1 MIKYLLL
8 KKLHTHAIWLDSKN
22 NLSWNDVPILIP
34 WKSLHL
40 SVFNV
45 FSFVHFS
52 QYLLT
57 VSFNQF
63 YSHYFV
69 YLPRNSTEGLSFVLI
84 PRNGSCYFM
93 LCIKESPQIW
103 NKRRFPHVFTFVY
116 IFTLVIKSLQKTL
129 NFRFSYNW
137 NSREAEPETN
147 IFGRDKINTILDKA
161 VSK

>member
-8 KKLHTHAIWLDSKN
+8 KKLHTHAIWLGSKN
-22 NLSWNDVPILIP
+22 NLSWNCVQILIP
-34 WKSLHL
+34 WKFLYL

-45 FSFVHFS
+45 FSFVHVS

-57 VSFNQF
+57 RSFNQF
-63 YSHYFV
+63 CSYYFV

-84 PRNGSCYFM
+84 LRNGSCYFM

-103 NKRRFPHVFTFVY
+103 NKRRCPRAFTFVY
-116 IFTLVIKSLQKTL
+116 IFTLVTKSLQKTL

-137 NSREAEPETN
+137 NSRDMTLSS
-147 IFGRDKINTILDKA
+147 FF
-161 VSK
+161 